1 MLQMSQ
7 ALEQMKLQ
15 QSQISDLQTQLE
27 LRD

>member
-15 QSQISDLQTQLE
+15 QSQISDLQAQLE